1 MNLPNKLTLLR
12 IILVP
17 FFIIAMLVNFPFHYL
32 VAGCIFGVASVT
44 DTLDGKIARSRNL
57 VTDFGKF
64 ADPLADKILVL
75 TALVCFLQVGLLGSF
90 GAIPVIIVLFREF
103 AVSGIRLVAAS
114 SGKVVAANI
123 WGKIKTV
130 SQMVGISVI
139 FAMQVVL
146 EVLNAMKVSTEFIT
160 EVFYYIGNGLIWLS
174 TVFTLI
180 SGIIYLKDNISFL
193 KDN

>member
-32 VAGCIFGVASVT
+32 VAGCIFG
-44 DTLDGKIARSRNL
+44 
-57 VTDFGKF
+57 
-64 ADPLADKILVL
+64 
-75 TALVCFLQVGLLGSF
+75 VGLLGSF

-146 EVLNAMKVSTEFIT
+146 EVLNAMKVSTGFIT
-160 EVFYYIGNGLIWLS
+160 EVFYYIGNGLIWIS

>member
-32 VAGCIFGVASVT
+32 VAGCIFGIASVT

-123 WGKIKTV
+123 WGKIKTA

-146 EVLNAMKVSTEFIT
+146 EVLNAMKISTGFVS

-174 TVFTLI
+174 TLFTLI
-180 SGIIYLKDNISFL
+180 SGIIYLKDNIGFL

>member
-32 VAGCIFGVASVT
+32 VAGCIFGAASVT

-146 EVLNAMKVSTEFIT
+146 EVLNAMKVSTGFIT

>member
-44 DTLDGKIARSRNL
+44 DTLDGKIARRRNL

-146 EVLNAMKVSTEFIT
+146 EVLNAMKVSTGFIT

>member
-57 VTDFGKF
+57 VTDFGKL

-146 EVLNAMKVSTEFIT
+146 EVLNAMKVSTGFIT

>member
-32 VAGCIFGVASVT
+32 VAGCIFGIASVT

-130 SQMVGISVI
+130 SQMGGISVI

-146 EVLNAMKVSTEFIT
+146 EVLNAMKISTGFVS

-174 TVFTLI
+174 TLFTLI
-180 SGIIYLKDNISFL
+180 SGIIYLKDNIGFL

>member
-64 ADPLADKILVL
+64 SDPLADKILVL

-146 EVLNAMKVSTEFIT
+146 EVLNAMKVSTGFIT

>member
-32 VAGCIFGVASVT
+32 VAGCIVGVASVT

-146 EVLNAMKVSTEFIT
+146 EVLNAMKVSTGFIT

>member
-146 EVLNAMKVSTEFIT
+146 EVLNAMKVSTGFIT
-160 EVFYYIGNGLIWLS
+160 EVFYYIGNGMIWLS

>member
-64 ADPLADKILVL
+64 SDPLADKILVL

-146 EVLNAMKVSTEFIT
+146 EVLNAMKVSTGFIT
-160 EVFYYIGNGLIWLS
+160 EVFYYIGNGLIWIS

>member
-32 VAGCIFGVASVT
+32 VAGCIFVVASVT

-146 EVLNAMKVSTEFIT
+146 EVLNAMKVSTGFIT

>member
-17 FFIIAMLVNFPFHYL
+17 FFIIAMLVNFPFHCL
-32 VAGCIFGVASVT
+32 VAGCIFGIASVT

-146 EVLNAMKVSTEFIT
+146 EILGAMKVSTGFIS